1 MASQPASVKRS
12 LEELKKLQR
21 DLRRYSRR
29 GGWDAKIKEEL
40 KGPANDA
47 ERAVKASIQRIPSKG
62 QTARKGRR
70 SLRAAMVRAV
80 KTNVDTTRDYTG
92 AFVYVDA
99 YSMPVGDQ
107 NLPAYMERIRRY
119 TRWRHEVYGI
129 ETLWVTQK
137 AHPYFY
143 RTLRPFESVAADV
156 AENVIDQVKRELES

>member
-12 LEELKKLQR
+12 VEELKKLQR

-40 KGPANDA
+40 KSPANDA
-47 ERAVKASIQRIPSKG
+47 ERAVKAAIQRIPSKG

-70 SLRAAMVRAV
+70 SLRASMVNAV
-80 KTNVDTTRDYTG
+80 KTNVDTSRDYTG

-99 YSMPVGDQ
+99 YSMPAGQ
-107 NLPAYMERIRRY
+107 ENLPAYMERVRRY
-119 TRWRHEVYGI
+119 TRWRHMVWGV
-129 ETLWVTQK
+129 ETAWVTQK

-143 RTLRPFESVAADV
+143 RTLRPYESVAADV
-156 AENVIDQVKRELES
+156 AEKVIDQVKREVES